1 MLPHDPVPPDAVGL
15 RVEVAPA
22 DRDRLRIA
30 AAKAGKSMAAY
41 VRWLIVTHLDRL
53 EIQSERS
60 RPKKKGSDIR
70 TTWNGDAP

>member
-30 AAKAGKSMAAY
+30 AAKVGKSMAAY
-41 VRWLIVTHLDRL
+41 VRWLIIEHLDEL
-53 EIQSERS
+53 EIQDRQPRLKKT
-60 RPKKKGSDIR
+60 RPGKRND
-70 TTWNGDAP
+70 